1 MKELV
6 VGVDVGGT
14 NVRLGLVGS
23 SGVVTA
29 RSCFSTKTYIRSQ
42 KHLIAAICSGIK
54 DLLKQQRLT
63 SKQIEGIGVGL
74 PGLIDPPKG
83 QVIFLP
89 NVPGWRQVPLKRIIE
104 KNLRITTHIE
114 NDVNL
119 ITLGEWMFG
128 AGQGLKDLICI
139 TLGTGVGGGLIL
151 NGSIYRGP
159 GFAAGEIGHV
169 PLNETG
175 LRCSCGGKA
184 CLERYVGNE
193 ALQRNARRYFRKTN
207 ITLEEV
213 HARAVRGEKKAI
225 RFWEN
230 TGVKIGN
237 GLVGMVNLLNPA
249 RIIIGGGVAN
259 SHRFLF
265 KHIQR
270 TIKARAMKVQG
281 SMVRIVRAKLG
292 NDAGVIGARVLVE
305 RKGC

>member
-1 MKELV
+1 MKKLV

-14 NVRLGLVGS
+14 NVHLGLVGL
-23 SGVVTA
+23 SGRVKA

-42 KHLIAAICSGIK
+42 KSLIAAICAGIR
-54 DLLKQQRLT
+54 DLLKKQRLT
-63 SKQIEGIGVGL
+63 SKQIEGIGIGL

-104 KNLRITTHIE
+104 KDLRIKTYLE

-151 NGSIYRGP
+151 NGRIYRGP

-169 PLNETG
+169 PLNEAG
-175 LRCSCGGKA
+175 CSCSCGGKA
-184 CLERYVGNE
+184 CLERTVGNA
-193 ALQRNARRYFRKTN
+193 ALQKNARQYFRKKN

-213 HARAVRGEKKAI
+213 HARAVRGDEKAV
-225 RFWEN
+225 RFWKN
-230 TGVKIGN
+230 TGVTIGN

-265 KHIQR
+265 KHIHQ
-270 TIKARAMKVQG
+270 TIKNRAMKVQG

-292 NDAGVIGARVLVE
+292 NDAGLIGARVLVE
-305 RKGC
+305 NKGC